1 VAADD
6 VTVAV
11 RISFSPVVGVVLAAL
26 NVVVV
31 AVRVAVALTVIETAL
46 EVLPA

>member
-1 VAADD
+1 M
-6 VTVAV
+6 AV

-26 NVVVV
+26 RVVVV
-31 AVRVAVALTVIETAL
+31 AVRAAVALTVMETAL